1 MTNGGGGGVLKMDAC
16 QLLMKI

>member
-1 MTNGGGGGVLKMDAC
+1 MTNSGGGGVLKMDAC